1 MKFYLQLTPKAKNE
15 FLEAY
20 DWYEKQKHGLGDTF
34 KKDVYY
40 FISIILENPKHYPTK
55 DKQLREIVL
64 KKFPFV
70 IIYRIDEHTNTIYIA
85 SIFHTK
91 RNPKLK

>member
-34 KKDVYY
+34 KKDIYN
-40 FISIILENPKHYPTK
+40 FISIILENPKHYPIK

-70 IIYRIDEHTNTIYIA
+70 IIYRIDKHTNTIYIA